1 MSKIAL
7 QSGQLILVVCLAVI
21 YIGNT
26 SSSIWALP
34 LLALLGVNALVLLC
48 MELQERR
55 RLAYLTDGLREAL
68 KPNYRTRLLAKGNQE
83 WQEIVFAVNELIDR
97 LEKMKMS
104 ALRSEAAR
112 KSLLSSISHDIRT
125 PLTSIIGYIDAV
137 RDGVAATD
145 EEKQKYLAILSDK
158 SNALKL
164 LINDLFTMA
173 KLDADE
179 LVLEKVQIDLAEIV
193 REALIEQ
200 LPAAKENGLEVK
212 VRIPEEPCL
221 IRADSFSLMRILG
234 NIMKNAIQYGKEG
247 GVLGIELAA
256 KEGAYEVTIWDRGQ
270 GMTGEE
276 LEHIFERSWRA
287 DRARSM
293 HSGGSGLGLA
303 IAKALTEKNDGT
315 ISVSSTP
322 GARTDFVVAFPRS

>member
-7 QSGQLILVVCLAVI
+7 QSGQLILVLCLTVI
-21 YIGNT
+21 YIGNAG
-26 SSSIWALP
+26 SGIWALS
-34 LLALLGVNALVLLC
+34 LLTLLGVVALVLLC
-48 MELQERR
+48 MELQKRR
-55 RLAYLTDGLREAL
+55 RQAYLVDGLREAL
-68 KPNYRTRLLAKGNQE
+68 KPNYRTRLLAKGNRE

-97 LEKMKMS
+97 LEKMQLS

-145 EEKQKYLAILSDK
+145 EEKQKYLSILSNK

-179 LVLEKVQIDLAEIV
+179 LALEKKQIDLAEIV

-200 LPAAKENGLEVK
+200 LPAAKENGLEVE
-212 VRIPEEPCL
+212 VRIPQDPCL

-234 NIMKNAIQYGKEG
+234 NIMKNAVQYGKEG
-247 GVLGIELAA
+247 GVLGVELAP
-256 KEGAYEVTIWDRGQ
+256 KNTAYEVIIWDRGQ
-270 GMTGEE
+270 GMTSEE

-287 DRARSM
+287 DRARSLN
-293 HSGGSGLGLA
+293 SGGSGLGLA
-303 IAKALTEKNDGT
+303 IAKALTEKNGGT
-315 ISVSSTP
+315 ISASSTP
-322 GARTDFVVAFPRS
+322 GGRTAFVVAFPRS

>member
-1 MSKIAL
+1 MSKITL
-7 QSGQLILVVCLAVI
+7 QSGQLILVLCLAVI
-21 YIGNT
+21 YIGNAG
-26 SSSIWALP
+26 SEIWALLP
-34 LLALLGVNALVLLC
+34 LALLGVTALVLLC

-55 RLAYLTDGLREAL
+55 RQAYLVDGLREAL
-68 KPNYRTRLLAKGNQE
+68 KPNYRTRLLAKGNGE

-97 LEKMKMS
+97 LEKMKLS

-125 PLTSIIGYIDAV
+125 PLTSIIGYIEAV

-145 EEKQKYLAILSDK
+145 EEKQKYLGILSDK

-173 KLDADE
+173 KLDAEE
-179 LVLEKVQIDLAEIV
+179 LVLEKKHIDLAEMV

-200 LPAAKENGLEVK
+200 LPAAKENGLEVEA
-212 VRIPEEPCL
+212 RIPEEPCL
-221 IRADSFSLMRILG
+221 IRADSFSLMRIFG

-247 GVLGIELAA
+247 GVLGVELALKNTA
-256 KEGAYEVTIWDRGQ
+256 CEVTIWDRGQ
-270 GMTGEE
+270 GMTSEE

-303 IAKALTEKNDGT
+303 IAKALTEKNGGT
-315 ISVSSTP
+315 ISVSSAP
-322 GARTDFVVAFPRS
+322 GVRTAFVVVFPRS